1 MGFYLNK
8 ETAFKMRML
17 IVLLLALSSSLV
29 LASTSYQQCAISC
42 DEFEMVAT
50 DISIISNTTAATETS
65 LQWLNASVD
74 ALDTSVEEV
83 SSGLGQMESKFET
96 EFTDLNDKIEDKL
109 EFLELLI
116 RNVDVD
122 VSLMSSQVSGEFNDL
137 NAKVDSEFIG
147 LDAKVTSELND
158 LNVQTQGQFNVLDM
172 KMENGFVDV
181 SSRLQR
187 MENDISTVGSK
198 VGDLEAKVNAIYAK
212 TCKKFVYKLSSL
224 GTFDSVTKQCQDMG
238 GELITDNF
246 GEPGAEYHGAI
257 RALVA
262 RNSVWVGLT
271 DKAKEGTW
279 KFLNGGLYDPSDQ
292 QQRSLFYWRSDQPDG
307 GANENCA
314 VIWGDQQVLADYDCD
329 YGIVLGLCEM
339 VEYTGCN

>member
-65 LQWLNASVD
+65 LQWLNASVA

-96 EFTDLNDKIEDKL
+96 ELT
-109 EFLELLI
+109 
-116 RNVDVD
+116 
-122 VSLMSSQVSGEFNDL
+122 
-137 NAKVDSEFIG
+137 
-147 LDAKVTSELND
+147 D

-181 SSRLQR
+181 SSRLQQI
-187 MENDISTVGSK
+187 ENDISTVGSK
-198 VGDLEAKVNAIYAK
+198 VAGLEAKVNAIYAK